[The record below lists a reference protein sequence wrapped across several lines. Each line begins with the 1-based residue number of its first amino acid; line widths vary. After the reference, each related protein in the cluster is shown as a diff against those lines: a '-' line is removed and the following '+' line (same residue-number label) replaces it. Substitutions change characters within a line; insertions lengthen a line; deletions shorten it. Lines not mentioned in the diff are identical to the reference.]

1 MVYSRSI
8 DLTLPVIEV
17 ASDPIVGIML
27 AEQILDQTQSLDQTF
42 FSIEKFVPTHAPI
55 RDLYGV
61 ETNNNTSKFKKYF
74 MNFDYPDMSF
84 INNDQLL
91 IEKFL

>member
-17 ASDPIVGIML
+17 ASDPSVGFML